1 MHDEDKRNGL
11 LVRNIRGDTWWAY
24 GDANFFD
31 ERNAQNVA
39 MVAEAAQISRNE
51 IWSAFQGAV
60 DVFGA
65 VNLIP
70 DVNRSEEHTSE
81 LQSLM
86 RISYAVFCLQ
96 QNTHSTSH
104 KTTPPTSLEIIDR
117 Y

>member
-70 DVNRSEEHTSE
+70 DVNLTATACPQCAEENVCSMFLYDESTHTLKRRSQTTLRPPDRKS
-81 LQSLM
+81 
-86 RISYAVFCLQ
+86 AV
-96 QNTHSTSH
+96 
-104 KTTPPTSLEIIDR
+104 
-117 Y
+117 